1 MATQPS
7 ILAWEIPWT
16 EKPGGLQSME
26 LQRVPQDLVTKQQQ
40 VTHMYKVPSLN
51 SNKHITHL
59 PVKMQK
65 LPSPQE
71 VPSHP
76 FPVIPS
82 LLRLVQGS
90 SYKKKE
96 KGIVTILGINETTQL
111 QYNAECNMHIPKYP
125 GPLWQSLSGA
135 GSAQSLYSLLTIGP
149 QV

>member
-1 MATQPS
+1 
-7 ILAWEIPWT
+7 
-16 EKPGGLQSME
+16 
-26 LQRVPQDLVTKQQQ
+26 
-40 VTHMYKVPSLN
+40 MYKVPSLN

-90 SYKKKE
+90 SYRKKE
-96 KGIVTILGINETTQL
+96 KGKVTILGINETTQL
-111 QYNAECNMHIPKYP
+111 QYNAECNMHIPNT
-125 GPLWQSLSGA
+125 QDLSGSHYLEL
-135 GSAQSLYSLLTIGP
+135 GQPSPCILYS
-149 QV
+149 Q

>member
-1 MATQPS
+1 
-7 ILAWEIPWT
+7 
-16 EKPGGLQSME
+16 ME

-90 SYKKKE
+90 SYRKKE
-96 KGIVTILGINETTQL
+96 KGKVTILGINETTQL
-111 QYNAECNMHIPKYP
+111 QYNAECVCAKLLQSCSTLCDPKDCSLP
-125 GPLWQSLSGA
+125 GFSVHGISQARILE
-135 GSAQSLYSLLTIGP
+135 
-149 QV
+149 